1 MIRGV
6 MFYIRY
12 WGTRKST
19 WIAVAPIFIALLL
32 VLRSC
37 GGGTSDSGLAVSS
50 STTTIRT
57 TQNPSDMGGIPDTLP
72 SGEPVPTTLDIT
84 PQIAFEALPE
94 QISFPV
100 GGANVLQQ
108 SGPSAEQVEKLRT
121 ALGSGAVKET
131 KNGWEGDG
139 LIVLKTGSFKYEN
152 PRQKDPGTLAGCSPG
167 VVCIPQSG
175 STLPPPSA
183 GLPGD
188 VEIETAAQK
197 VFSILGAPSSID
209 TRIRDQWRGYMRA
222 SVRAEGVSVG
232 FAVVVIGDGGVVLA
246 ANGPLGNWTAGREFG
261 LTSAQDAY
269 KSIKNTGRLV
279 RKGTRAI
286 AAGESVGMENAYRC
300 GSTQTT
306 DGVTETIPAWC
317 FQDRYGNVWRVV
329 ADDAGV
335 PFADNPQDG
344 YNFDTTPGTTTPQP
358 EEVSDTD

>member
-1 MIRGV
+1 

-19 WIAVAPIFIALLL
+19 WIALAPISILIALLL

-37 GGGTSDSGLAVSS
+37 DSSTSDAGLAASS
-50 STTTIRT
+50 LATTISP
-57 TQNPSDMGGIPDTLP
+57 TQDPSDIGGVQDTLP
-72 SGEPVPTTLDIT
+72 SGEPVPTTLDVT

-94 QISFPV
+94 QISFPS

-108 SGPSAEQVEKLRT
+108 SGPDAAQVEKLRT
-121 ALGSGAVKET
+121 ALGSGELKET
-131 KNGWEGDG
+131 KSGWEGDG

-167 VVCIPQSG
+167 AVCIPQSG
-175 STLPPPSA
+175 STVPAPA
-183 GLPGD
+183 TGLPGD
-188 VEIETAAQK
+188 GEIEAAAQK
-197 VFSILGAPSSID
+197 VFSVLGAPSSID
-209 TRIRDQWRGYMRA
+209 TRVRDQWRGYMRA

-232 FAVVVIGDGGVVLA
+232 FAVVVIGDGGAVLA
-246 ANGPLGNWTAGREFG
+246 ANGPIGNWTAGREFG
-261 LTSAQDAY
+261 LLSAQDSY
-269 KSIKNTGRLV
+269 KSIKNTGKLI
-279 RKGTRAI
+279 RKGTRAVT
-286 AAGESVGMENAYRC
+286 AGESASMENAYRC
-300 GSTQTT
+300 GATLTKNEI
-306 DGVTETIPAWC
+306 TETIPAWC

-344 YNFDTTPGTTTPQP
+344 YNFDTTPGTTTPQG

>member
-1 MIRGV
+1 

-19 WIAVAPIFIALLL
+19 WIAIAPISIVLLL

-37 GGGTSDSGLAVSS
+37 GGSTNANEIAASS
-50 STTTIRT
+50 STTTITT
-57 TQNPSDMGGIPDTLP
+57 TQNTSGFDDVQDTLP
-72 SGEPVPTTLDIT
+72 GGEATPTTLDVT

-94 QISFPV
+94 QINFPN
-100 GGANVLQQ
+100 GGAHVLQQ
-108 SGPSAEQVEKLRT
+108 SSPDAAQVEKLRT
-121 ALGSGAVKET
+121 ALGSGVVKET
-131 KNGWEGDG
+131 STGWEGDG

-152 PRQKDPGTLAGCSPG
+152 LRQKDPGAQAGCSLGAP
-167 VVCIPQSG
+167 CIPQNG
-175 STLPPPSA
+175 STIPAPAA
-183 GLPGD
+183 GLPND
-188 VEIETAAQK
+188 ADMEAIAQR
-197 VFSILGAPSSID
+197 VFTVLGATSNID
-209 TRIRDQWRGYMRA
+209 TRIKDQWRGYIRA
-222 SVRAEGVSVG
+222 LVRAENVGVG
-232 FAVVVIGDGGVVLA
+232 FAVVVIGDNSVVLSA
-246 ANGPLGNWTAGREFG
+246 SGPIGQWVTGREFG
-261 LTSAQDAY
+261 LTSSQDAY
-269 KSIKNTGRLV
+269 KSIKNAGRLI

-300 GSTQTT
+300 GATQTT

>member
-1 MIRGV
+1 

-19 WIAVAPIFIALLL
+19 WIAVALLFFIL
-32 VLRSC
+32 VFALRSC
-37 GGGTSDSGLAVSS
+37 GGSTNDNSLTISSSSSNPSTNTTLPQDLSS
-50 STTTIRT
+50 STDTEDTIP
-57 TQNPSDMGGIPDTLP
+57 N
-72 SGEPVPTTLDIT
+72 GETVPVVLDVT
-84 PQIAFEALPE
+84 PQIVFEVLPE
-94 QISFPV
+94 QISFPN

-108 SGPSAEQVEKLRT
+108 SGPDAAQVEKLRA
-121 ALGSGAVKET
+121 ALGSGPLKET
-131 KNGWEGDG
+131 STGWEGDG

-175 STLPPPSA
+175 STLPPASA
-183 GLPGD
+183 GLPD
-188 VEIETAAQK
+188 EVAMEAIAQK
-197 VFSILGAPSSID
+197 VLTVLGAPASID
-209 TRIRDQWRGYMRA
+209 TRIRDQWRGYIKA
-222 SVRAEGVSVG
+222 SVRAETVSVG
-232 FAVVVIGDGGVVLA
+232 FAVVVIGDNSAVLSA
-246 ANGPLGNWTAGREFG
+246 SGPIGSWTAGRAFG
-261 LTSAQDAY
+261 LASSQDAY
-269 KSIKNTGRLV
+269 KSINNTGKLIR
-279 RKGTRAI
+279 RGTQPV

>member
-1 MIRGV
+1 

-37 GGGTSDSGLAVSS
+37 GGGTSDNGLAASI
-50 STTTIRT
+50 STTTITT
-57 TQNPSDMGGIPDTLP
+57 TQNPSDMGGVPDTLP

-108 SGPSAEQVEKLRT
+108 SGPSAEQVEKLRA
-121 ALGSGAVKET
+121 ALGSGPLKET
-131 KNGWEGDG
+131 STGWEGDG

-152 PRQKDPGTLAGCSPG
+152 PRQKDPGAQAGCSLGAP
-167 VVCIPQSG
+167 CIPQSG
-175 STLPPPSA
+175 STLPPASA
-183 GLPGD
+183 GLPD
-188 VEIETAAQK
+188 EVAMEAIAQK
-197 VFSILGAPSSID
+197 VLTVLGAPASID
-209 TRIRDQWRGYMRA
+209 TRIRDQWRGYIKA
-222 SVRAEGVSVG
+222 SVRAETVSVG

-246 ANGPLGNWTAGREFG
+246 ANGPLGNWIAGRAFG

-269 KSIKNTGRLV
+269 KNIKNTGKLI

-317 FQDRYGNVWRVV
+317 FQDRYGNVWRIV

-344 YNFDTTPGTTTPQP
+344 YNFDATPGTTTPQP